1 MHKIHERRRA
11 KDEEILA
18 SPRDKMKSKA
28 YDWLYLLYPEYTDN
42 SKRISEPFPTGTYK
56 VYQSVDND
64 EKRFRDREDAVAYF
78 ESGRGCQF
86 LEWHFDV
93 TGDDRTQDPPIKWH
107 ITEVYKPRL
116 FQIHRG
122 LSRWG
127 DEGVY
132 DTARRALSPYRGGSL
147 PTSSPSP
154 PPSSPPSRWSGAKT
168 RSKAVVRFQEHIYGS
183 VLIRIDPY

>member
-1 MHKIHERRRA
+1 MHKIYERRRA
-11 KDEEILA
+11 KEEEILA
-18 SPRDKMKSKA
+18 SPREKMKSKA

-116 FQIHRG
+116 GRRWDVPISYHTRRDRVG
-122 LSRWG
+122 LQDSIVR
-127 DEGVY
+127 
-132 DTARRALSPYRGGSL
+132 
-147 PTSSPSP
+147 SSWNLL
-154 PPSSPPSRWSGAKT
+154 RVAC
-168 RSKAVVRFQEHIYGS
+168 AV
-183 VLIRIDPY
+183 